1 MQQPQLNAYLNLIQE
16 LLTCPQ
22 GEEWIRLKQHEDLV
36 DAQFLQVVEQV
47 ATQLARQG
55 DRESAIFLH
64 HWAAKLHHILLQ
76 EVQTTPPETD
86 KADAYL
92 ALIQKLLTSPDG
104 LEEDILQEH
113 QALIGPGLVHKMHQV
128 ARQFILQG
136 EVETAQFLER
146 LAHQLNQRW
155 LQAHDFQA
163 ANLQKA
169 ATKPPEKPP
178 IAATQS
184 VSSRTA
190 AEGDIL
196 PVPDIAAPPTST
208 AVHPEA
214 PPPIEKPDLSDPW
227 DAPTDAATEPTSSPP
242 AESAPAP
249 PETTA
254 TPPVELDGS
263 QAIAAGLNAIA
274 TALQQLTET
283 LAEPRRSQTSPT
295 EASPHPLWYLE
306 VLEQA
311 CSQDWQL
318 TTEEVE
324 QLIGVKPHCH
334 KEETVYER
342 GNWCFTKVGK
352 LGGQN
357 AWQVSKLS

>member
-1 MQQPQLNAYLNLIQE
+1 M
-16 LLTCPQ
+16 
-22 GEEWIRLKQHEDLV
+22 
-36 DAQFLQVVEQV
+36 
-47 ATQLARQG
+47 
-55 DRESAIFLH
+55 
-64 HWAAKLHHILLQ
+64 
-76 EVQTTPPETD
+76 
-86 KADAYL
+86 
-92 ALIQKLLTSPDG
+92 
-104 LEEDILQEH
+104 EEDILQEH
-113 QALIGPGLVHKMHQV
+113 QALIGPGLVHKMHEV

-169 ATKPPEKPP
+169 AAKHPEKPP
-178 IAATQS
+178 VAPTQS
-184 VSSRTA
+184 VPNRAT
-190 AEGDIL
+190 AEGDV
-196 PVPDIAAPPTST
+196 PPDISAPPAST
-208 AVHPEA
+208 AVQTEVPT
-214 PPPIEKPDLSDPW
+214 PPPIEEPDLSDLW
-227 DAPTDAATEPTSSPP
+227 EATPGATTQPTSPPP
-242 AESAPAP
+242 AESTPALS
-249 PETTA
+249 ETA
-254 TPPVELDGS
+254 TTLPTELDGS

-283 LAEPRRSQTSPT
+283 LAEPRRSQTSHNG
-295 EASPHPLWYLE
+295 ASPHPLWYLE

-352 LGGQN
+352 LGGQT
-357 AWQVSKLS
+357 AWQVSKVS